1 MKLTKWSP
9 RNRIEILPRGSKSS
23 PKGQHWSMDKK
34 QDAAPDSTEASE
46 AQPSMIPSK
55 VVDTIEDAFHVVLT
69 ILLFLVALGA
79 VIFTVERLLTTAPF
93 YPNGMLQ
100 AINDILFVVIILEI
114 ARTVIARF
122 NTGFYQLSRFLVI
135 GVIASVR
142 HILSVGSSLTLSI
155 GKTPEAFERGIIE
168 LLVNGGIV
176 IALVLAIFMVRVS
189 EKNPGSQP
197 SARVRTARTK

>member
-1 MKLTKWSP
+1 MA
-9 RNRIEILPRGSKSS
+9 
-23 PKGQHWSMDKK
+23 KK
-34 QDAAPDSTEASE
+34 QADVSLDSDSSE
-46 AQPSMIPSK
+46 AKPSMIPTK
-55 VVDTIEDAFHVVLT
+55 LVDTLEDGFHVVLT
-69 ILLFLVALGA
+69 ALLFIVALGA

-176 IALVLAIFMVRVS
+176 IALVLAIFMTRRAEQEPKAELRS
-189 EKNPGSQP
+189 RKK
-197 SARVRTARTK
+197 ARKAD

>member
-1 MKLTKWSP
+1 MA
-9 RNRIEILPRGSKSS
+9 
-23 PKGQHWSMDKK
+23 KK
-34 QDAAPDSTEASE
+34 RELAGLGTDSTEAKR
-46 AQPSMIPSK
+46 SMIPTK
-55 VVDTIEDAFHVVLT
+55 LLDTVEDVFHVVLT
-69 ILLFLVALGA
+69 ALLFLVALGA
-79 VIFTVERLLTTAPF
+79 VVFTVVRLLNTAPF

-122 NTGFYQLSRFLVI
+122 NSGFYQLSRFLVI

-176 IALVLAIFMVRVS
+176 IALVLAIFMTRLAEQTKEVTSSPR
-189 EKNPGSQP
+189 KK
-197 SARVRTARTK
+197 ARKA

>member
-1 MKLTKWSP
+1 
-9 RNRIEILPRGSKSS
+9 
-23 PKGQHWSMDKK
+23 MDKK
-34 QDAAPDSTEASE
+34 EHPLPVDVESLEAK
-46 AQPSMIPSK
+46 PSMIPTK
-55 VVDTIEDAFHVVLT
+55 AVDAIEDVFHVVLT
-69 ILLFLVALGA
+69 VLLFLVALGA
-79 VIFTVERLLTTAPF
+79 VIFTVQRLLTTTPF

-168 LLVNGGIV
+168 LIVNGGIV
-176 IALVLAIFMVRVS
+176 IALVIAILMTRMA
-189 EKNPGSQP
+189 EKDYKVKPTR
-197 SARVRTARTK
+197 A

>member
-1 MKLTKWSP
+1 
-9 RNRIEILPRGSKSS
+9 
-23 PKGQHWSMDKK
+23 MDKNP
-34 QDAAPDSTEASE
+34 DATPASE
-46 AQPSMIPSK
+46 ELIEAKPSMVPGK
-55 VVDTIEDAFHVVLT
+55 VIDTIEDVFHVVLT
-69 ILLFLVALGA
+69 ALLFIVALGA
-79 VIFTVERLLTTAPF
+79 VVFTVERLLTTAPF

-168 LLVNGGIV
+168 LLVNSVIV
-176 IALVLAIFMVRVS
+176 IALVLAIFMIRVA
-189 EKNPGSQP
+189 ERNPEQRPRS
-197 SARVRTARTK
+197 RTKASNA

>member
-1 MKLTKWSP
+1 MVPTKL
-9 RNRIEILPRGSKSS
+9 L
-23 PKGQHWSMDKK
+23 
-34 QDAAPDSTEASE
+34 DA
-46 AQPSMIPSK
+46 
-55 VVDTIEDAFHVVLT
+55 VEDVFHVFLT
-69 ILLFLVALGA
+69 VLLFLVALGA
-79 VIFTVERLLTTAPF
+79 VIFTVIRLFNTEPF

-122 NTGFYQLSRFLVI
+122 NSGFYQLSRFLVI

-155 GKTPEAFERGIIE
+155 GKTPEAFERGIVE

-176 IALVLAIFMVRVS
+176 VALVLAIFMTRVAERQPRVASRRKS
-189 EKNPGSQP
+189 EK
-197 SARVRTARTK
+197 V

>member
-1 MKLTKWSP
+1 
-9 RNRIEILPRGSKSS
+9 
-23 PKGQHWSMDKK
+23 MDKK
-34 QDAAPDSTEASE
+34 QAPLAVDIESQEAK
-46 AQPSMIPSK
+46 PSMIPTK
-55 VVDTIEDAFHVVLT
+55 AVDAIEDVFHVVLT
-69 ILLFLVALGA
+69 ALLFLVALGA
-79 VIFTVERLLTTAPF
+79 VVFTVQRLLTTTPF

-176 IALVLAIFMVRVS
+176 IALVFAILMTRMA
-189 EKNPGSQP
+189 EKDYKTKP
-197 SARVRTARTK
+197 ARG

>member
-1 MKLTKWSP
+1 MAKKASAKA
-9 RNRIEILPRGSKSS
+9 RNSE
-23 PKGQHWSMDKK
+23 HE
-34 QDAAPDSTEASE
+34 EAE
-46 AQPSMIPSK
+46 PSMIPTK
-55 VVDTIEDAFHVVLT
+55 VLDAVEDVFHVVLT
-69 ILLFLVALGA
+69 ALLFLVALGA
-79 VIFTVERLLTTAPF
+79 VIFAVVRLFNTEPF
-93 YPNGMLQ
+93 YPMGMLQ

-142 HILSVGSSLTLSI
+142 HILSVGSSLTLSV

-176 IALVLAIFMVRVS
+176 VALVLAIFMTRVA
-189 EKNPGSQP
+189 ERRP
-197 SARVRTARTK
+197 

>member
-1 MKLTKWSP
+1 MARKLSAKT
-9 RNRIEILPRGSKSS
+9 RN
-23 PKGQHWSMDKK
+23 
-34 QDAAPDSTEASE
+34 TEDVE
-46 AQPSMIPSK
+46 AQPSMVPTK
-55 VVDTIEDAFHVVLT
+55 VLDAVEDVFHVVLT
-69 ILLFLVALGA
+69 VLLFLVALGA
-79 VIFTVERLLTTAPF
+79 VIFTVIRLFNTEPF

-122 NTGFYQLSRFLVI
+122 NSGFYQLSRFLVI

-176 IALVLAIFMVRVS
+176 VALVLAIFMTRVAERQPES
-189 EKNPGSQP
+189 SGSDRKK
-197 SARVRTARTK
+197 AAKG

>member
-1 MKLTKWSP
+1 MARKLSAKT
-9 RNRIEILPRGSKSS
+9 RN
-23 PKGQHWSMDKK
+23 
-34 QDAAPDSTEASE
+34 TEDVE
-46 AQPSMIPSK
+46 AQPSMVPTK
-55 VVDTIEDAFHVVLT
+55 LLDAVEDVFHVVLT

-79 VIFTVERLLTTAPF
+79 VIFTVIRLFNTEPF

-122 NTGFYQLSRFLVI
+122 NSGFYQLSRFLVI

-176 IALVLAIFMVRVS
+176 VALVLAIFMTRVA
-189 EKNPGSQP
+189 ERQPGATSP
-197 SARVRTARTK
+197 RKSDKA

>member
-1 MKLTKWSP
+1 MNKIP
-9 RNRIEILPRGSKSS
+9 
-23 PKGQHWSMDKK
+23 
-34 QDAAPDSTEASE
+34 ASTPATEESEEAK
-46 AQPSMIPSK
+46 PSMIPTK
-55 VVDTIEDAFHVVLT
+55 MIDAIEDVFHVVLT
-69 ILLFLVALGA
+69 ALLFLVALGA
-79 VIFTVERLLTTAPF
+79 VVFTVWRLFTTDPF

-176 IALVLAIFMVRVS
+176 IALVFAILMTRMA
-189 EKNPGSQP
+189 EKDYKSKA
-197 SARVRTARTK
+197 SKA

>member
-1 MKLTKWSP
+1 MTKRTYGIP
-9 RNRIEILPRGSKSS
+9 NKSDS
-23 PKGQHWSMDKK
+23 AGDQPSIVPTKVL
-34 QDAAPDSTEASE
+34 DAA
-46 AQPSMIPSK
+46 
-55 VVDTIEDAFHVVLT
+55 EDIFHVVLT
-69 ILLFLVALGA
+69 ALLFLVALGA
-79 VIFTVERLLTTAPF
+79 VVFTVVRLFSTLPF

-122 NTGFYQLSRFLVI
+122 NSGFYQLSRFLVI

-155 GKTPEAFERGIIE
+155 GKTPEAFERGVIE

-176 IALVLAIFMVRVS
+176 VALVLAIFMTRMVDKGTESTETSKAGGKNSAKRV
-189 EKNPGSQP
+189 
-197 SARVRTARTK
+197 TK

>member
-1 MKLTKWSP
+1 MARKLSAKT
-9 RNRIEILPRGSKSS
+9 RN
-23 PKGQHWSMDKK
+23 
-34 QDAAPDSTEASE
+34 TEDVE
-46 AQPSMIPSK
+46 AQPSMVPTK
-55 VVDTIEDAFHVVLT
+55 VLDAVEDVFHVVLT
-69 ILLFLVALGA
+69 VLLFLVALGA
-79 VIFTVERLLTTAPF
+79 VIFTVIRLFNTEPF

-176 IALVLAIFMVRVS
+176 VALVLAIFMTRVAERQPES
-189 EKNPGSQP
+189 SGSDRKK
-197 SARVRTARTK
+197 AAKG

>member
-1 MKLTKWSP
+1 MA
-9 RNRIEILPRGSKSS
+9 
-23 PKGQHWSMDKK
+23 KK
-34 QDAAPDSTEASE
+34 QLDISLDTEATE
-46 AQPSMIPSK
+46 AKPSMVPTKMI
-55 VVDTIEDAFHVVLT
+55 DALEDVFHVVLT
-69 ILLFLVALGA
+69 ALLFVVALGA
-79 VIFTVERLLTTAPF
+79 VVFTVVRLINTTPF

-168 LLVNGGIV
+168 LIVNGGIV
-176 IALVLAIFMVRVS
+176 IALVLAIFMTRLAEKDS
-189 EKNPGSQP
+189 EGKALPRRKAAKAKS
-197 SARVRTARTK
+197 

>member
-1 MKLTKWSP
+1 MA
-9 RNRIEILPRGSKSS
+9 
-23 PKGQHWSMDKK
+23 KK
-34 QDAAPDSTEASE
+34 EVAVSLDTESTEAK
-46 AQPSMIPSK
+46 PSMIPTK
-55 VVDTIEDAFHVVLT
+55 LMDTVEDVFHVVLT
-69 ILLFLVALGA
+69 ALLFLVALGA
-79 VIFTVERLLTTAPF
+79 VVFTVVRLFSTTPF

-168 LLVNGGIV
+168 LIVNGGIV
-176 IALVLAIFMVRVS
+176 IALVLAIFMTRLAERES
-189 EKNPGSQP
+189 EGKSKLRNKPAKSKAKNAP
-197 SARVRTARTK
+197 A

>member
-1 MKLTKWSP
+1 MA
-9 RNRIEILPRGSKSS
+9 
-23 PKGQHWSMDKK
+23 KK
-34 QDAAPDSTEASE
+34 EVEVSLDTDSTEAK
-46 AQPSMIPSK
+46 PSMIPAK
-55 VVDTIEDAFHVVLT
+55 LVDSLEDIFHVVLT
-69 ILLFLVALGA
+69 ALLFMVALGA
-79 VIFTVERLLTTAPF
+79 VVFTVIRLFTTSPF

-176 IALVLAIFMVRVS
+176 LALVVAIFMTRRA
-189 EKNPGSQP
+189 EQEPEAKTTPRKK
-197 SARVRTARTK
+197 ARKAQ

>member
-1 MKLTKWSP
+1 
-9 RNRIEILPRGSKSS
+9 
-23 PKGQHWSMDKK
+23 MDKK
-34 QDAAPDSTEASE
+34 QAPLPVDAEALE
-46 AQPSMIPSK
+46 AKPSMIPTK
-55 VVDTIEDAFHVVLT
+55 AVDAIEDVFHVVLT
-69 ILLFLVALGA
+69 VLLFLVALGA
-79 VIFTVERLLTTAPF
+79 VVFTVQRLLTTTPF

-168 LLVNGGIV
+168 LIVNGGIV
-176 IALVLAIFMVRVS
+176 IALVLAILMTRMA
-189 EKNPGSQP
+189 EKDYKTKP
-197 SARVRTARTK
+197 ARG

>member
-1 MKLTKWSP
+1 MA
-9 RNRIEILPRGSKSS
+9 
-23 PKGQHWSMDKK
+23 KK
-34 QDAAPDSTEASE
+34 QADVLLNPDSTEAK
-46 AQPSMIPSK
+46 PSMIPTK
-55 VVDTIEDAFHVVLT
+55 AVDALEDIFHVVLT
-69 ILLFLVALGA
+69 ALLFLVALGA
-79 VIFTVERLLTTAPF
+79 VVFTVNRLFTTTPF

-168 LLVNGGIV
+168 LLVNGVIV
-176 IALVLAIFMVRVS
+176 ISLVLAIFMTRRAEQES
-189 EKNPGSQP
+189 EPRIAALKKD
-197 SARVRTARTK
+197 RKD

>member
-1 MKLTKWSP
+1 
-9 RNRIEILPRGSKSS
+9 
-23 PKGQHWSMDKK
+23 MDKTPK
-34 QDAAPDSTEASE
+34 AAEASTEVVE
-46 AQPSMIPSK
+46 AQPSMIPTR
-55 VVDTIEDAFHVVLT
+55 VVDTVEDAFHVVLT
-69 ILLFLVALGA
+69 ILLFAVALGA

-189 EKNPGSQP
+189 EKAPENA
-197 SARVRTARTK
+197 ARPRTRAAKSK

>member
-1 MKLTKWSP
+1 MA
-9 RNRIEILPRGSKSS
+9 
-23 PKGQHWSMDKK
+23 KK
-34 QDAAPDSTEASE
+34 QELAGLGTDSTEAKR
-46 AQPSMIPSK
+46 SMIPTK
-55 VVDTIEDAFHVVLT
+55 LLDTVEDVFHVVLT
-69 ILLFLVALGA
+69 ALLFLVALGA
-79 VIFTVERLLTTAPF
+79 VVFTVVRLLNTTPF

-122 NTGFYQLSRFLVI
+122 NSGFYQLSRFLVI

-176 IALVLAIFMVRVS
+176 IALVLAIFMTRRAEQAPEATNS
-189 EKNPGSQP
+189 PRKKPRKS
-197 SARVRTARTK
+197 

>member
-1 MKLTKWSP
+1 MA
-9 RNRIEILPRGSKSS
+9 
-23 PKGQHWSMDKK
+23 KK
-34 QDAAPDSTEASE
+34 QELVHPDPDSTEAKR
-46 AQPSMIPSK
+46 SMIPTK
-55 VVDTIEDAFHVVLT
+55 LLDTVEDIFHVVLT
-69 ILLFLVALGA
+69 ALLFAVAFGA
-79 VIFTVERLLTTAPF
+79 IVFTVFRLFTTTPF

-122 NTGFYQLSRFLVI
+122 NSGFYQLTRFLVI

-142 HILSVGSSLTLSI
+142 HILSVGSSLTLAI

-176 IALVLAIFMVRVS
+176 IALVLAIFMTRWADRATEAS
-189 EKNPGSQP
+189 GPPRIKRRK
-197 SARVRTARTK
+197 A

>member
-1 MKLTKWSP
+1 MAKKIGTK
-9 RNRIEILPRGSKSS
+9 
-23 PKGQHWSMDKK
+23 
-34 QDAAPDSTEASE
+34 ASNSEHIE
-46 AQPSMIPSK
+46 AQPSMVPTK
-55 VVDTIEDAFHVVLT
+55 ALDAIEDVFHVVLT
-69 ILLFLVALGA
+69 AILFLVALGA
-79 VIFTVERLLTTAPF
+79 VIFTVVRLFNTEPF

-155 GKTPEAFERGIIE
+155 GKTQEAFERGIIE

-176 IALVLAIFMVRVS
+176 VALVLAIFMTRVAERQPEAS
-189 EKNPGSQP
+189 SGSK
-197 SARVRTARTK
+197 S

>member
-1 MKLTKWSP
+1 MAKRTYGIPNKSDSADVQPSIVPTKV
-9 RNRIEILPRGSKSS
+9 L
-23 PKGQHWSMDKK
+23 
-34 QDAAPDSTEASE
+34 DAA
-46 AQPSMIPSK
+46 
-55 VVDTIEDAFHVVLT
+55 EDVFHVVLT
-69 ILLFLVALGA
+69 ALLFLVALGA
-79 VIFTVERLLTTAPF
+79 VIFTVVRLFSTMPF

-122 NTGFYQLSRFLVI
+122 NSGFYQLSRFLVI

-155 GKTPEAFERGIIE
+155 GKTPEAFERGVIE

-176 IALVLAIFMVRVS
+176 IALVLAIFMTRLVDKGT
-189 EKNPGSQP
+189 EEPQP
-197 SARVRTARTK
+197 SKASGKTGAKRFEK

>member
-1 MKLTKWSP
+1 VSLDT
-9 RNRIEILPRGSKSS
+9 
-23 PKGQHWSMDKK
+23 
-34 QDAAPDSTEASE
+34 DSTEAK
-46 AQPSMIPSK
+46 PSMIPTK
-55 VVDTIEDAFHVVLT
+55 LMDAVEDIFHVVLT
-69 ILLFLVALGA
+69 VLLFLVAMGA
-79 VIFTVERLLTTAPF
+79 VIFTVVRLINTTPF
-93 YPNGMLQ
+93 YPEGMLQ

-168 LLVNGGIV
+168 LIVNGGIV
-176 IALVLAIFMVRVS
+176 IALVLAIFMTRLAEKES
-189 EKNPGSQP
+189 EGRPLPGKKAAKTKAKN
-197 SARVRTARTK
+197 A

>member
-1 MKLTKWSP
+1 MA
-9 RNRIEILPRGSKSS
+9 
-23 PKGQHWSMDKK
+23 KK
-34 QDAAPDSTEASE
+34 QDVMAGSSEPFEAE
-46 AQPSMIPSK
+46 PSIIPTK
-55 VVDTIEDAFHVVLT
+55 VLDVVEDVFHVVLT
-69 ILLFLVALGA
+69 ALLFLVALGA
-79 VIFTVERLLTTAPF
+79 VVFTVVRLINTVPF

-176 IALVLAIFMVRVS
+176 VALVLAIFMTRVAERQPGSNPGRKS
-189 EKNPGSQP
+189 EK
-197 SARVRTARTK
+197 A

>member
-1 MKLTKWSP
+1 MARKLSVKT
-9 RNRIEILPRGSKSS
+9 RNNEDL
-23 PKGQHWSMDKK
+23 
-34 QDAAPDSTEASE
+34 E
-46 AQPSMIPSK
+46 AQPSMVPTK
-55 VVDTIEDAFHVVLT
+55 LLDAVEDVFHVVLT
-69 ILLFLVALGA
+69 VLLFLVALGA
-79 VIFTVERLLTTAPF
+79 VIFTVIRLFNTEPF

-122 NTGFYQLSRFLVI
+122 NSGFYQLSRFLVI

-176 IALVLAIFMVRVS
+176 VALVLAIFMTRVA
-189 EKNPGSQP
+189 ERQPGATSP
-197 SARVRTARTK
+197 RKSDKA